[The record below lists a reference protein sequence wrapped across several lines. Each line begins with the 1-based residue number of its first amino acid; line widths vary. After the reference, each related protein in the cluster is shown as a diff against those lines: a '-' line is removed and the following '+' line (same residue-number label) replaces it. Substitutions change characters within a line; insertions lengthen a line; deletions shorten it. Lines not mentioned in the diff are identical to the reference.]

1 MSERTLVVI
10 SAGVGTPSSSQLLAD
25 RLAQAGRRV
34 LATAGA
40 PVEVRHIELR
50 TLAADLGTALGGGA
64 HLRNLR
70 RTAVG
75 SFSEAEARRLVVIG
89 FLAEIVQKIGDPA
102 LEEYLQ
108 GRIES
113 ELSGA
118 GS

>member
-50 TLAADLGTALGGGA
+50 TLAADLA
-64 HLRNLR
+64 HHL
-70 RTAVG
+70 TSHVP
-75 SFSEAEARRLVVIG
+75 S
-89 FLAEIVQKIGDPA
+89 PA
-102 LEEYLQ
+102 H
-108 GRIES
+108 
-113 ELSGA
+113 A
-118 GS
+118 DA